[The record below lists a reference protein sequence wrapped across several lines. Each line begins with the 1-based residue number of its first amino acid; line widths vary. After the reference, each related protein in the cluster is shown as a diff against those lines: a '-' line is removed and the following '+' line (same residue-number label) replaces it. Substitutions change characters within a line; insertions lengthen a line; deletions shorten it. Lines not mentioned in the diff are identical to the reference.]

1 MWAMAVMSAVSHP
14 NMIHN
19 IMTPA
24 TLLAHVTVST
34 SSAMLCQ
41 DREDGEGGLL
51 TCCTVFNTADGEWF
65 LPCYGAM
72 RVIVFGL
79 RATLAHDCHFLY
91 KFPLPRSAE
100 VNWFFGSTYY
110 LWLCYVMLCYV
121 IDVMLCYVCCVM
133 L

>member
-1 MWAMAVMSAVSHP
+1 MRAMAMMSAVSHR

-19 IMTPA
+19 IMTP
-24 TLLAHVTVST
+24 VTVST

-41 DREDGEGGLL
+41 DREDGEGLL
-51 TCCTVFNTADGEWF
+51 TCCTVFNRADVEWF

-100 VNWFFGSTYY
+100 VNWFFGCTYY
-110 LWLCYVMLCYV
+110 LWLCYVMLCY
-121 IDVMLCYVCCVM
+121 
-133 L
+133 

>member
-34 SSAMLCQ
+34 SSACQ
-41 DREDGEGGLL
+41 DREDGEGLL
-51 TCCTVFNTADGEWF
+51 TCCTADGEWF

-79 RATLAHDCHFLY
+79 RATLAHDCHFLH

-100 VNWFFGSTYY
+100 VNWFFGCTYY
-110 LWLCYVMLCYV
+110 LWLGYVMLYYVMFCYV
-121 IDVMLCYVCCVM
+121 IDVVLCCVV